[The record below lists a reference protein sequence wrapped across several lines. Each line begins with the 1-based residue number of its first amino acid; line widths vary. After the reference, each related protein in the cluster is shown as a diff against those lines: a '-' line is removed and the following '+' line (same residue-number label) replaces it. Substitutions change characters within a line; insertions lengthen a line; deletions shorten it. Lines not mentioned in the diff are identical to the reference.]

1 MYLRKIL
8 RYFKYHQRKK
18 KRKYEKYVSKCGESI
33 ILKIIIV
40 HNIKFQQHIL
50 TRVRWLKISLEGFKE
65 KFNKLKFLE
74 KFIIISN
81 YFTAKL

>member
-40 HNIKFQQHIL
+40 HNIKF
-50 TRVRWLKISLEGFKE
+50 
-65 KFNKLKFLE
+65 
-74 KFIIISN
+74 
-81 YFTAKL
+81 